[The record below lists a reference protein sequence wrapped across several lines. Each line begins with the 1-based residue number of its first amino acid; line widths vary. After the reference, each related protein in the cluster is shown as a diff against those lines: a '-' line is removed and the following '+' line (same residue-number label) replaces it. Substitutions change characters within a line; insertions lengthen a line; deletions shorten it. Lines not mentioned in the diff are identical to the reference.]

1 MNYII
6 RIIVALMATP
16 MSRSFSVKADVR
28 LNMRFGTTRQ
38 GVEGVKASDGGNSSG
53 KKPRKPRVPTT
64 PDRRW
69 EVRPIG
75 FVESP
80 YHSKLGMPRQATVS
94 RNDGGAQPGCIHL
107 FEEFWECTKG
117 IDGFDYIWVIALM
130 HTNRGYKSKIVPA
143 PRVET
148 DELQDSVGLFA
159 SRAPHRPN
167 PIALSCLKVTR
178 VDESKGE
185 IHVFGLDL
193 LHDTPVL
200 DVKPYCPAFD
210 AFPSAKSGWMDKIYN
225 DPLEARE
232 EGYQGI
238 VSKRGQRQARNADDG
253 AEPSA
258 QNSVKSNPPDGYV

>member
-1 MNYII
+1 MKSII
-6 RIIVALMATP
+6 GLIGILMMIP
-16 MSRSFSVKADVR
+16 MSISFSIRPEVRKAMKIKNVR
-28 LNMRFGTTRQ
+28 RSSQ
-38 GVEGVKASDGGNSSG
+38 GAKAFDGGSSNE

-80 YHSKLGMPRQATVS
+80 YHSKVGMPRQATVS

-107 FEEFWECTKG
+107 FEEFWDCSKG

-130 HTNRGYKSKIVPA
+130 HTNRGYKSRIVPA

-148 DELQDSVGLFA
+148 DAVQDSVGLFA

-178 VDESKGE
+178 VDEAKGE
-185 IHVFGLDL
+185 IHVLGLDL

-210 AFPSAKSGWMDKIYN
+210 AFPSARSGWMDEIFT

-253 AEPSA
+253 PGPLAPKPGPP
-258 QNSVKSNPPDGYV
+258 NSDI